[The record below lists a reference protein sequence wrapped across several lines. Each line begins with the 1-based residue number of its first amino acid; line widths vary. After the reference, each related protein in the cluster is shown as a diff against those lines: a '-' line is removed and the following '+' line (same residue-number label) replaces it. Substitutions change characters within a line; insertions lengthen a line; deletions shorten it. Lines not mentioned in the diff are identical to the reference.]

1 MWVVWGF
8 LAAVA
13 VGLPLVLF
21 ATRRGSPRLDVQPW
35 LLSDTAKLHVSIMGG
50 LAGFAVTGLVLI
62 VGLAR
67 NQPDMPKAP
76 FDTVIA
82 MFIVAYFY
90 YIGNAFLISYLP
102 HPDASGDLVPRVHF
116 SLASTME
123 YRTLFVSWF
132 ALRPLLEV
140 HGFAR
145 AAGVLGFLLP
155 ASMVLGS
162 VIIAM
167 AADGLGLVRVKEVY
181 LAGVVGTLLA
191 LGYAAI
197 STWWAPGFRSADSAL
212 RVTIIFFCVNGLG
225 FALAAATSLSP
236 RYPGLERFYL
246 RYGRRIV
253 IADMQLTTTALAFL
267 WLAVV
272 GVI

>member
-8 LAAVA
+8 IAAVV

-21 ATRRGSPRLDVQPW
+21 ATRKGSPRLDMQPW
-35 LLSDTAKLHVSIMGG
+35 LLADTAKLHVSIMGG

-67 NQPDMPKAP
+67 NQPDVPKAP

-82 MFIVAYFY
+82 MFVVAYFY

-102 HPDASGDLVPRVHF
+102 HRDASGDLVPRVHF

-145 AAGVLGFLLP
+145 AAEVLEFLLP

-181 LAGVVGTLLA
+181 LSGVIGTSLA

-197 STWWAPGFRSADSAL
+197 TSWWAPEFRTADSAL
-212 RVTIIFFCVNGLG
+212 LVTLVLFCVNGLG
-225 FALAAATSLSP
+225 FALAAVTSLAP
-236 RYPGLERFYL
+236 RYPGVERFFQ
-246 RYGRRIV
+246 RYGRRIA
-253 IADMQLTTTALAFL
+253 IADMQLTTTSLAFL